1 MIAVGLFAADRLL
14 FGDPSGPPGAAV
26 EVRIPD
32 GASVERIGDILD
44 TAGVVGN
51 GRVWALKVRLHGD
64 GGGLYLKVADRS
76 VRHLTSDQAPALRSP
91 KPIWI
96 CKK

>member
-1 MIAVGLFAADRLL
+1 ML

-26 EVRIPD
+26 EVRIPE

-44 TAGVVGN
+44 SAGVVGN

-64 GGGLYLKVADRS
+64 GGGLRAGTYQLRENERYGVILSAL
-76 VRHLTSDQAPALRSP
+76 HAGPGALRRRSA
-91 KPIWI
+91 
-96 CKK
+96 